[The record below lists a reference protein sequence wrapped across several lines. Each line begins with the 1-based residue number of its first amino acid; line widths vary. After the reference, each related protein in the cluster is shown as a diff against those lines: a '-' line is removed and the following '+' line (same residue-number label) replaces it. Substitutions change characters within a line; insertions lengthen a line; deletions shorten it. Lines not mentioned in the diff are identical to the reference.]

1 MIVVL
6 EGVDGGGK
14 TTLAGKLGLS
24 LGLSYIHVSNPEPGD
39 DVFQHHFQPIKGI
52 KDDTIV
58 DRLHWSDDVYG
69 AVLRGGPG
77 LSDQE
82 FGFLDGYLA
91 SRGAITVL
99 CAPPLETVLFNLATA
114 PREKNHNAKTA
125 TRVWEEYQKPSRSFL
140 TVLIYDY
147 TQDTGAAG
155 IINSLALAGRH
166 FAKHGMSS
174 L

>member
-1 MIVVL
+1 MIVIL

-14 TTLAGKLGLS
+14 TTLADELRLS
-24 LGLSYIHVSNPEPGD
+24 LGLSYVHVSNPEPGD
-39 DVFQHHFQPIKGI
+39 DVFQHHFQPIKGV

-99 CAPPLETVLFNLATA
+99 CAPPLETVLFNLALA
-114 PREKNHNAKTA
+114 PREKNHDSKTA
-125 TRVWEEYQKPSRSFL
+125 VRVWEEYQKPSRSFL
-140 TVLIYDY
+140 TVLVYDY
-147 TQDTGAAG
+147 IKDPTAAG
-155 IINSLALAGRH
+155 VIGRLIMAGRH
-166 FAKHGMSS
+166 FARHGMSS